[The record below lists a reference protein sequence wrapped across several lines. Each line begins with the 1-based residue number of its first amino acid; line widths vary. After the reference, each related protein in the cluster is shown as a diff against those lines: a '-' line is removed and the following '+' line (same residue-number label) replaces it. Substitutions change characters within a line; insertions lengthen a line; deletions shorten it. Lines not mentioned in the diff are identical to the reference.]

1 MKENNPI
8 TLRGFNQ
15 LCNTANKIK
24 AILRKDTIVLSPQ
37 KLTLLLREEDCKVDV
52 VTINQMIDMGI
63 IVYSEQGL
71 KIGTD
76 PFKVGLLRELQ
87 KRVFEY
93 RISHNKSYKQ
103 RYGGRPL
110 ADKVKEVS
118 KIIRTAPI
126 VTEAPELPFPE
137 EKVWLGPKIGLRTDC
152 LTPNTP
158 NKLADDEIGIHI
170 KDGKVYITSKEIT
183 LTLTGKARIKGEVII
198 TSR

>member
-24 AILRKDTIVLSPQ
+24 LILKKDTIVLSPQ

-63 IVYSEQGL
+63 IIYSEQGL

-93 RISHNKSYKQ
+93 RINHNKSYKQ

-126 VTEAPELPFPE
+126 VTEAPELPFPME
-137 EKVWLGPKIGLRTDC
+137 AKKEWTPGPSKC
-152 LTPNTP
+152 LTPNIGD
-158 NKLADDEIGIHI
+158 KLADDEIGIHI

-183 LTLTGKARIKGEVII
+183 LTLTGKARIKGELII

>member
-24 AILRKDTIVLSPQ
+24 GILKKDTIVLSPQ

-63 IVYSEQGL
+63 IIYSEQGL

-126 VTEAPELPFPE
+126 VTEEPKLPFPE
-137 EKVWLGPKIGLRTDC
+137 EKVWLGPKV
-152 LTPNTP
+152 NAV
-158 NKLADDEIGIHI
+158 KLSTEPSIQIHLF
-170 KDGKVYITSKEIT
+170 DGKVKITSETLNIT
-183 LTLTGKARIKGEVII
+183 LVGTVQITGNFRIGTV
-198 TSR
+198 

>member
-1 MKENNPI
+1 MKENTPI

-24 AILRKDTIVLSPQ
+24 LILKKDIIVLSPQ

-63 IVYSEQGL
+63 IIYSEQGL
-71 KIGTD
+71 KIGID

-126 VTEAPELPFPE
+126 VTEAPELPFPME
-137 EKVWLGPKIGLRTDC
+137 AKKEWTPGPSKC
-152 LTPNTP
+152 LTPNIGD
-158 NKLADDEIGIHI
+158 KLADDEIGIFI
-170 KDGKVYITSKEIT
+170 KNGKVTIISKHANFT
-183 LTLTGKARIKGEVII
+183 LEGRAVIKGEVKI

>member
-24 AILRKDTIVLSPQ
+24 GILKKDTIVLSPQ

-63 IVYSEQGL
+63 IIYSEQGL
-71 KIGTD
+71 KIGID

-87 KRVFEY
+87 RRVFEY

-118 KIIRTAPI
+118 KIIRTTPI
-126 VTEAPELPFPE
+126 VTEAPELPFPME
-137 EKVWLGPKIGLRTDC
+137 AKKEWTPGPSKY
-152 LTPNTP
+152 LTPNIAD
-158 NKLADDEIGIHI
+158 KLADDEIGIHI

-183 LTLTGKARIKGEVII
+183 LTLTGKARIKGELIL

>member
-24 AILRKDTIVLSPQ
+24 AILKKDTIVLSPQ

-63 IVYSEQGL
+63 IIYSEQGL

-93 RISHNKSYKQ
+93 RINHNKSYKQ

-126 VTEAPELPFPE
+126 VTEAPELPFPME
-137 EKVWLGPKIGLRTDC
+137 AKKEWTPGPSKC
-152 LTPNTP
+152 LTPNIGD
-158 NKLADDEIGIHI
+158 KLADDEIGIHI
-170 KDGKVYITSKEIT
+170 RDGKVHITSKEIT
-183 LTLTGKARIKGEVII
+183 LTLTGKARIKGELII

>member
-24 AILRKDTIVLSPQ
+24 AILKKDTIVLSPQ

-63 IVYSEQGL
+63 IIYSEQGL

-93 RISHNKSYKQ
+93 RINHNKSYKQ

-126 VTEAPELPFPE
+126 VTEAPELPFPME
-137 EKVWLGPKIGLRTDC
+137 AKKEWTPGPSKC
-152 LTPNTP
+152 LTPNIGD
-158 NKLADDEIGIHI
+158 KLADDEIGIHI

-183 LTLTGKARIKGEVII
+183 LTLTGKARIKGELII

>member
-1 MKENNPI
+1 MKENTPI

-24 AILRKDTIVLSPQ
+24 GILKKDTIVLSPQ

-63 IVYSEQGL
+63 IIYSEQGL

-118 KIIRTAPI
+118 KIIKTAPI
-126 VTEAPELPFPE
+126 VTETPELPFPQ
-137 EKVWLGPKIGLRTDC
+137 EKVWLGPKV
-152 LTPNTP
+152 TPEP
-158 NKLADDEIGIHI
+158 DKLADDEIGIHI
-170 KDGKVYITSKEIT
+170 KDGKVHITSKEIT
-183 LTLTGKARIKGEVII
+183 LTLTGKARIKGELII

>member
-24 AILRKDTIVLSPQ
+24 GILKKDTIVLSPQ

-63 IVYSEQGL
+63 IIYSEQGL

-126 VTEAPELPFPE
+126 VTEAPELPFPME
-137 EKVWLGPKIGLRTDC
+137 AKKEWTPGPSKC
-152 LTPNTP
+152 LTPNIGD
-158 NKLADDEIGIHI
+158 KLADDEIGIHI

-183 LTLTGKARIKGEVII
+183 LTLTGKARIKGELII